1 LAVVEINSIYKEE
14 NMATIL
20 FYGTHGTDEP
30 TRAVLPFHMAKG
42 ALEAGH
48 TPEITLIGDAV
59 YLMKDSIAKDV
70 KGVAVP
76 NAYDIIMEL
85 AAKGVKLT
93 I

>member
-1 LAVVEINSIYKEE
+1 
-14 NMATIL
+14 MAHVL

-48 TPEITLIGDAV
+48 TVEIALIGEAT
-59 YLMKDSIAKDV
+59 YLMKDSIAKEV

-76 NAYDIIMEL
+76 NAAEIIAEL
-85 AAKGVKLT
+85 AGKGVS
-93 I
+93 ISV